1 MIIISGLHEFALPQL
16 MHCKCSFE
24 SLGFS
29 VIVCQGLR
37 ESSQPPSGSG
47 YGSSV
52 TWGAICVPKL
62 VRLLER
68 QEVAPTDLFVLVE
81 DSCQPTG
88 ECAPDRLAQY
98 CEPGDNLWCG
108 AVRRHMKRTTTSI
121 IPNGDSPQEV
131 VLTQF
136 ESKVFAPAGSKML
149 VCGIQFLKK
158 WQSMFEVSPTAWSVD
173 YHNHVFVA
181 SGILNVQCPYLAGQ
195 YNPHWSQRT
204 GKWSDGLKDDKKVPL
219 CGDLVEVPVV
229 VTAMEPYKAE
239 GGGYMSV
246 DAGDQIQLSKDI
258 FGSGLRGNL
267 YSTYAYGRKLN
278 QPEGT
283 VEHDEQ
289 GWFPIHVFRDAET
302 QLRTAGAQIV

>member
-1 MIIISGLHEFALPQL
+1 MISGSHKFALPQL

-52 TWGAICVPKL
+52 AWGAICVPKL
-62 VRLLER
+62 VWLLER
-68 QEVAPTDLFVLVE
+68 QEVAPSDLFVLVE

-149 VCGIQFLKK
+149 VCGIEFLKK
-158 WQSMFEVSPTAWSVD
+158 WKGMFEVSPTAWSVD
-173 YHNHVFVA
+173 YHNQVLVA
-181 SGILNVQCPYLAGQ
+181 SDDLKVQCPYLAGQ
-195 YNPHWSQRT
+195 YDPHYSQRT
-204 GKWSDGLKDDKKVPL
+204 DKWSHGLKDDKRVPL
-219 CGDLVEVPVV
+219 CARLIDVPVV
-229 VTAMEPYKAE
+229 VTAMEPYEAE
-239 GGGYMSV
+239 GGGYIRV
-246 DAGDQIQLSKDI
+246 HDGDQIQLSKTI
-258 FGSGLRGNL
+258 FESGLQFNL
-267 YSTYAYGRKLN
+267 YSTYAYGYRLN
-278 QPEGT
+278 PFSKGEGRFPAH
-283 VEHDEQ
+283 VLHDAQ
-289 GWFPIHVFRDAET
+289 T
-302 QLRTAGAQIV
+302 QLATAGGHFV